1 VGRDRLDPD
10 LLDPDDPFELD
21 MGNLHH
27 MHKHLANEQGRTISV
42 GPEDAL
48 DVFLFGDPL
57 VLPGTPRKSSG
68 LDHGRR
74 GSGTRRVGAA
84 RASRFW

>member
-1 VGRDRLDPD
+1 MDRDRLDLD

-21 MGNLHH
+21 MGNLPH
-27 MHKHLANEQGRTISV
+27 MHKHLVNEQGRTISV

-57 VLPGTPRKSSG
+57 FYPAPRRSSG

-74 GSGTRRVGAA
+74 GSGTRRVGAT
-84 RASRFW
+84 RTSRFW